1 MISRKNEMLG
11 YLKIMEWNLIDM
23 FSTPKFFRKIN
34 NANYKRYI
42 HDKLIK
48 ELNSR
53 DKHCAEAI
61 PDSYEFKRL
70 KE

>member
-1 MISRKNEMLG
+1 
-11 YLKIMEWNLIDM
+11 MEWNLINM